1 MRSSQHW
8 WHHTTGLEAGSN
20 DKPAALRRGTCRI
33 WIRRGNFG
41 AVLHSSDL
49 LLCMAGTAAEQAV
62 GLARPVLQLV
72 GQGPQ
77 FTEGFAEAQRRLL
90 GPSVFCAPGEAGDPV
105 TLECTAQM
113 VLDLLERSHQDA
125 ELRSICDR
133 EAMNRLGPAGGGSR
147 MAASISRLLQTSP

>member
-1 MRSSQHW
+1 
-8 WHHTTGLEAGSN
+8 
-20 DKPAALRRGTCRI
+20 
-33 WIRRGNFG
+33 
-41 AVLHSSDL
+41 
-49 LLCMAGTAAEQAV
+49 MAGTAAEQAV
-62 GLARPVLQLV
+62 GLARPVLQLA

-113 VLDLLERSHQDA
+113 VLDLLERNHQDA

-147 MAASISRLLQTSP
+147 MAASISRLLQASP